1 MFRRKFMQGITLA
14 SAGVGLAAARTTT
27 EVKTVTYRVR
37 GFSCVTCATGLD
49 TMLGR
54 QKGVIRSF
62 SSYPE
67 AMTKIEFHPS
77 VVTEESLRAF
87 IAELGF
93 SAEPVSAR
101 ELAR

>member
-1 MFRRKFMQGITLA
+1 
-14 SAGVGLAAARTTT
+14 
-27 EVKTVTYRVR
+27 
-37 GFSCVTCATGLD
+37 
-49 TMLGR
+49 MLGR

-67 AMTKIEFHPS
+67 ALTKIEFHPNL
-77 VVTEESLRAF
+77 VKEESLRAF